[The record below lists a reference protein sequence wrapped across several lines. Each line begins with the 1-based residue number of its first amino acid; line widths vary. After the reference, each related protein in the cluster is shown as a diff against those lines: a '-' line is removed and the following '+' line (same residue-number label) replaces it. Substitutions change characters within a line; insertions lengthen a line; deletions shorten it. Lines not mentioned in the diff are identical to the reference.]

1 LFLCFK
7 TFADDKYKSD
17 PALQANKIRGRINKG
32 PEEHAREKKLK
43 KLKAEKTAPAAI
55 EEVKPMLTIDRFEG
69 EYALIEMNRRIFHI
83 PKVLLPK
90 NAREGD
96 VITIQISVDKEAVKQ
111 QKQSVDRLAD
121 KLFKD

>member
-1 LFLCFK
+1 
-7 TFADDKYKSD
+7 
-17 PALQANKIRGRINKG
+17 
-32 PEEHAREKKLK
+32 
-43 KLKAEKTAPAAI
+43 
-55 EEVKPMLTIDRFEG
+55 MLTIDRFEG

-96 VITIQISVDKEAVKQ
+96 VISIQITVDKEAARE
-111 QKQSVDRLAD
+111 QKQSADRLAD